1 MLQTMNIAM
10 NNGEKGELIYE
21 NEGWRKQLALLEDE
35 NIHFKT
41 RLADILKSDFVRSR
55 LEELEYFQNRFLK
68 MDEQLGLLKHE
79 VREQLYH
86 LQQEHINGEYKK
98 VIEVQRKL
106 EVKIIIIKENFEKL
120 SVEFNGYLNTHF
132 QQTS

>member
-1 MLQTMNIAM
+1 MNIAM
-10 NNGEKGELIYE
+10 NNGEKGELIHE